1 MTLSDF
7 LDAWKLA
14 EHPFRGEEARSD
26 DVFARMSGGLAG
38 VRTTTAGPPGFVMAE
53 EPSASG
59 STPTAL
65 GTPTASEAGSNRSA
79 SITTDSFPG
88 AVSTSGIE
96 AKSGPIHH
104 SDFDKILGDLRRPGA
119 SVVFGE
125 KGSGKTALRFQLG
138 RRILDHNAAHPGA
151 KVLLLG
157 YDDLNAFCDR
167 IHEKLG
173 SKTALESLQKI
184 RLVDHV
190 DAILH
195 RVVPRIVDALLDESG
210 PEPIDVPDAAKVA
223 KRLSPDAK
231 RAILTLQAC
240 YDRPS
245 DAPNRTNRLRRR
257 LRIWPSA
264 AVFAQRVVLVIWPL
278 LILAGLV
285 WVNFFTL
292 PTGLMNITQAQ
303 AAWGLA
309 TFFGIYALFALKV
322 AVWNRLAIIRTG
334 IRLRRQLRTV
344 PRGDV
349 SFARSI
355 RQLPRAWR
363 ESSQLP
369 VSDSDEVRYA
379 MMDRLKG
386 VLRAIGYAGLVV
398 VVDRVDEPTLV
409 CGDPERMKALIWPM
423 LSNKFLQQEG
433 VGIKLLLPMELRH
446 AVFRESS
453 AFFQGARLDK
463 QSLVEH
469 LSWTGTMLYDLCEGR
484 LRSCLRPGAKSIRLL
499 DLFTEDVTQEELAG
513 AIERVHQPRD
523 AFKLLY
529 RCIAEH
535 CASTPRDV
543 GMFKIPRHT
552 LLAVLKSE
560 TERVQQTARGIR
572 PG

>member
-1 MTLSDF
+1 MTLDDF
-7 LDAWKLA
+7 LNHWNLA

-26 DVFARMSGGLAG
+26 DVFARMSRGLAG
-38 VRTTTAGPPGFVMAE
+38 VRTA
-53 EPSASG
+53 
-59 STPTAL
+59 
-65 GTPTASEAGSNRSA
+65 ASEQGPLDAPRRELDPA
-79 SITTDSFPG
+79 PI
-88 AVSTSGIE
+88 AHSGVTRP
-96 AKSGPIHH
+96 ADTRVGPIHH

-138 RRILDHNAAHPGA
+138 RRILEHNAANPGA
-151 KVLLLG
+151 KILLVP
-157 YDDLNAFCDR
+157 YDDLNAVCDR

-173 SKTALESLQKI
+173 SKSPLESLQKI

-210 PEPIDVPDAAKVA
+210 QDPIDLPDAGKVT
-223 KRLSPDAK
+223 KRLAPETK
-231 RAILTLQAC
+231 RAILSLQAC
-240 YDRPS
+240 YDRPG
-245 DAPNRTNRLRRR
+245 DAFQRTNRLRRR
-257 LRIWPSA
+257 LGVWPSS
-264 AVFAQRVVLVIWPL
+264 AVFAQRIVLVIWPL
-278 LILAGLV
+278 LILAALV
-285 WVNFFTL
+285 WINFF
-292 PTGLMNITQAQ
+292 PMPAGLITITPMQ
-303 AAWGLA
+303 AAWGVA
-309 TFFGIYALFALKV
+309 AFFAIYALFALKV
-322 AVWNRLAIIRTG
+322 AVWNRLAIIRTA
-334 IRLRRQLRTV
+334 IRLRRQLRTIA
-344 PRGDV
+344 RGDV

-379 MMDRLKG
+379 MMDRLKA

-409 CGDPERMKALIWPM
+409 CGDPERMKALVWPM

-484 LRSCLRPGAKSIRLL
+484 LRSCQLAGAKPIRLL
-499 DLFTEDVTQEELAG
+499 ELFTDDTTADDVASAL
-513 AIERVHQPRD
+513 ERVHQPRD

-535 CASTPRDV
+535 CAGTPREAAQ
-543 GMFKIPRHT
+543 FRIPRHI
-552 LLAVLKSE
+552 LQSVLKGE

>member
-38 VRTTTAGPPGFVMAE
+38 VRGTSQDSASKFGVIE
-53 EPSASG
+53 EPRTAEPG
-59 STPTAL
+59 QNPAPQAPPTPVT
-65 GTPTASEAGSNRSA
+65 GEA
-79 SITTDSFPG
+79 FPG
-88 AVSTSGIE
+88 VTE
-96 AKSGPIHH
+96 AKAGPIHH

-119 SVVFGE
+119 AVVFGE

-138 RRILDHNAAHPGA
+138 RRILEHNAAHPGA

-190 DAILH
+190 DAMLH
-195 RVVPRIVDALLDESG
+195 RAVPRVVDALLDEAG
-210 PEPIDVPDAAKVA
+210 PDPIDVPDAARIA
-223 KRLSPDAK
+223 RRLSPEAK

-264 AVFAQRVVLVIWPL
+264 AVFAQRVVLVIWPM
-278 LILAGLV
+278 LILGGLI
-285 WVNFFTL
+285 WANFFSL
-292 PTGLMNITQAQ
+292 PTGLVNVTPSQ
-303 AAWGLA
+303 AAWGLVA
-309 TFFGIYALFALKV
+309 IFALYALFALKV

-334 IRLRRQLRTV
+334 IRLRRQLRTIS
-344 PRGDV
+344 RGDV

-484 LRSCLRPGAKSIRLL
+484 LRSCLRPGARQIRLL
-499 DLFTEDVTQEELAG
+499 DLFAEDVTVEDVAG
-513 AIERVHQPRD
+513 ALERVHQPRD
-523 AFKLLY
+523 AFKLIY

-535 CASTPRDV
+535 CASTPRDA
-543 GMFKIPRHT
+543 GLFKIPRHT
-552 LLAVLKSE
+552 LMSVLKSE